1 MAHLTVIGTGQELS
15 ILSLVH
21 KLRVQWGG
29 GDMGKRRS
37 EEHVCGCMCMIIP
50 YMCVIGV
57 CDMCANLCRE
67 DVPTVTCGVLRG
79 LTHPICIPDD
89 GTQVI

>member
-15 ILSLVH
+15 ILRLVY

-37 EEHVCGCMCMIIP
+37 EEHVCGCMCMIIA
-50 YMCVIGV
+50 YVCV
-57 CDMCANLCRE
+57 
-67 DVPTVTCGVLRG
+67 
-79 LTHPICIPDD
+79 
-89 GTQVI
+89 